1 MTVFKDK
8 KVTDYV
14 LLYFGFFIYSLVSVF
29 AKFASAQTDYK
40 MIVFLGCE
48 VVLLAIY
55 AILWQQILKRFSLV
69 TAMSNKGIT
78 VIFGMLWSVIIF
90 KDTITLWNIFGAAII
105 ISGIYL
111 VSSSE

>member
-1 MTVFKDK
+1 MIVFKNK
-8 KVTDYV
+8 RVADYV

-29 AKFASAQTDYK
+29 AKFASVQTDYK

-55 AILWQQILKRFSLV
+55 AVLWQQILKRFSLV
-69 TAMSNKGIT
+69 TAMSNKGVT
-78 VIFGMLWSVIIF
+78 VILGMIWSVIFF
-90 KDTITLWNIFGAAII
+90 KDTITLWNIVGAVII

-111 VSSSE
+111 VSNSE

>member
-1 MTVFKDK
+1 MFKNR

-40 MIVFLGCE
+40 MIVFMGCE

-55 AILWQQILKRFSLV
+55 AVLWQQILKRFSLV

-78 VIFGMLWSVIIF
+78 VVLGMLWSVVIF
-90 KDTITLWNIFGAAII
+90 KDTITMWNIIGTVII

-111 VSSSE
+111 VSISE